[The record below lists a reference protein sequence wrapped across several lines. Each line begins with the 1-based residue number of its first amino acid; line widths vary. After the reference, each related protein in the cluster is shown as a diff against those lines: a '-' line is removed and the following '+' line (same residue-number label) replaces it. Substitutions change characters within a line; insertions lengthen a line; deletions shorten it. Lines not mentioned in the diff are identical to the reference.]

1 MKNDVSIVQK
11 VYDFYREF
19 YQTFP
24 SMPKQDRHV
33 LGSKIQQITLE
44 LLEDLIS
51 ASHQGKQNKLE
62 YLSKA
67 STKLDLLK
75 LLLRLAEDI
84 KSIPTKRYLALSEL
98 LQEIGKMLGGWIRS
112 LTQNENS
119 R

>member
-1 MKNDVSIVQK
+1 MINDVPIVQK

-19 YQTFP
+19 YQTLP

-33 LGSKIQQITLE
+33 LGGKIQQATLD

-67 STKLDLLK
+67 ATKLDLLK

-84 KSIPTKRYLALSEL
+84 KAISPKRYLALSEI

-112 LTQNENS
+112 LN
-119 R
+119 